1 MIRPLRDP
9 LLYAV
14 PLLAIAYYAPILR
27 WLSWLGDEGVLLH
40 GAVRVLDGQTLYRDV
55 FEILPPGA
63 FLIPAAWLK
72 VFGAGFV
79 SARVFSSLV
88 IVTIV
93 ALLYTAARLS
103 SGRRALAAM
112 LALAWAVRV
121 SIEANHHPLTTAASM
136 ASAVSVLAGL
146 DGARHPRAALFS
158 AGFFAGTALT
168 ITQSRGAVLCAALL
182 AVLLSLPR
190 ARQHV
195 PPALAGLVV
204 FPAAMT
210 FHLAATGALM
220 AAFDHVVS
228 FPIRHYTAIQHV
240 PFGTF
245 ATLADAAVVAFFP
258 VSFALALVCLALGGW
273 PLWREPRFR
282 VCLALAIVGLLGAYP
297 RPDVPHLAYTIPLA
311 APLFALVVTDLL
323 GRLRPR
329 ASMAAAVLLVALAV
343 FHVGYAVS
351 LRARLLAGPVATVA
365 TPRGAIQRPPGAWT
379 DDFAALMAQIH
390 RTGAGD
396 AFFFYPHVPML
407 PYLAARRHVAPLDV
421 MAPGYTTPAQF
432 RDTCMRVLREAQWVV
447 LDHRGMNAAVLR
459 SVYPSLADPDPPER
473 RAFESALALAFETV
487 HTSVFFE
494 LRGRRQPAISPAP
507 CDGIGAAEAKS
518 YK

>member
-1 MIRPLRDP
+1 LIRPLRDP

-14 PLLAIAYYAPILR
+14 PLLAIAYYVPILG

-40 GAVRVLDGQTLYRDV
+40 GAVRVLDGQTLYRDF

-88 IVTIV
+88 IATIV

-121 SIEANHHPLTTAASM
+121 SIEANHHALTTAASM
-136 ASAVSVLAGL
+136 ASAVSVLAAL
-146 DGARHPRAALFS
+146 HGARHSRAALFS

-182 AVLLSLPR
+182 TVLLSLPGSR
-190 ARQHV
+190 RRLA
-195 PPALAGLVV
+195 PALAGMAV
-204 FPAAMT
+204 FPAAMML
-210 FHLAATGALM
+210 HLAATGALTV
-220 AAFDHVVS
+220 AFDSVVR
-228 FPIRHYTAIQHV
+228 FPLRHYTAIQHV
-240 PFGTF
+240 PFGSF

-258 VSFALALVCLALGGW
+258 VSFALAAVGLALGGR
-273 PLWREPRFR
+273 PLWRAARFR
-282 VCLALAIVGLLGAYP
+282 VCLALAIVGLPGAYL
-297 RPDVPHLAYTIPLA
+297 RPDTPHLAYTIPLA

-329 ASMAAAVLLVALAV
+329 ARMAVAVLLVGLAV
-343 FHVGYAVS
+343 AHVGYAVS
-351 LRARLLAGPVATVA
+351 LRARLLTGPVATVA
-365 TPRGAIQRPPGAWT
+365 TPRGAIQRLPGAWT
-379 DDFAALMAQIH
+379 DEFAALMARIH
-390 RTGAGD
+390 RTGADD
-396 AFFFYPHVPML
+396 AFFFYAHVPML

-421 MAPGYTTPAQF
+421 MVPGYTTPAQF
-432 RDTCMRVLREAQWVV
+432 RDTCVRVLREAQWVV
-447 LDHRGMNAAVLR
+447 LDLRGMNTATLR
-459 SVYPSLADPDPPER
+459 SLYPSLADPDPPER

-487 HTSVFFE
+487 HPSVFFE
-494 LRGRRQPAISPAP
+494 LRGRRQPAISTAP
-507 CDGIGAAEAKS
+507 CDGIGATAR
-518 YK
+518 